1 MKQLIKFSTA
11 LLLTTTVL
19 FFSSCD
25 SEEGVTSLDFHFHPK
40 VGTEDFSFSK
50 SFDINGVVTQFATAQ
65 FYVHG
70 IELEYENETKSIDD
84 YLLVK
89 AGQVTYSLGD
99 VEEGK
104 VTGIQFNVGVDSTNN
119 GQTEENFTN
128 RSSDDALSIQS
139 PKMHWNWNMGYIF
152 VKLEGTFD
160 NDGDGTP
167 ETAFEYH
174 VGMNSMLRD
183 INLTTSKEVMGEEME
198 LMINVDYAK
207 FFDGIDLKANPM
219 THGMNAD
226 FMDNIQGA
234 FTIM

>member
-1 MKQLIKFSTA
+1 
-11 LLLTTTVL
+11 
-19 FFSSCD
+19 
-25 SEEGVTSLDFHFHPK
+25 